1 MCHWH
6 VPLCMSCMRL
16 SPSPHMAH
24 MLHMPDLVTSVAA
37 PPAPHVSTT
46 HYTGHWPL
54 YTNIEMSRS
63 VIPGLIS
70 RAVVTAHHTWGWHLY
85 FYTMAIG
92 DLTKCWS
99 MINKNTPSVIVTRH
113 VSRVGVQGLGVM
125 TDDGTLGGRSP
136 LIRPSSLLVRGG
148 SHTSS

>member
-1 MCHWH
+1 MFPCACPAWDWA
-6 VPLCMSCMRL
+6 
-16 SPSPHMAH
+16 PSPHMAH
-24 MLHMPDLVTSVAA
+24 MLHMPDLVTSVVAA
-37 PPAPHVSTT
+37 PPAPSCQHNTL
-46 HYTGHWPL
+46 HWPL
-54 YTNIEMSRS
+54 ATLHKHRNEQIRDPWPD
-63 VIPGLIS
+63 IPALWSPLTTHGGDI
-70 RAVVTAHHTWGWHLY
+70 
-85 FYTMAIG
+85 YTMAMAA
-92 DLTKCWS
+92 LTKCWS